1 MVYPSLPDK
10 KLKKIH
16 RNSFHPLSIPTIR
29 FLPRLKDIR
38 YGKLFDTLRSSPK
51 AVDNK
56 VVSTSIPSMLRN
68 RFKLPRDRWK
78 RMAHTVSD
86 ARHFKQEVTS
96 RVYDNAFKI
105 CISAR
110 EFHDPVARTWN
121 ASVSRLER
129 KTGISILPFPNR
141 KQIGNGQRDSEK
153 SDKFMENADTNITQS
168 RGAILQ
174 REFPDDNKSRAA
186 I

>member
-1 MVYPSLPDK
+1 MNFKENGDLVYPSLPDK
-10 KLKKIH
+10 KLKKP
-16 RNSFHPLSIPTIR
+16 SFHPLSIPTIR

-56 VVSTSIPSMLRN
+56 VVSTSMLRN

-121 ASVSRLER
+121 ASVSREKRGSRSSLSQ
-129 KTGISILPFPNR
+129 TG
-141 KQIGNGQRDSEK
+141 
-153 SDKFMENADTNITQS
+153 
-168 RGAILQ
+168 
-174 REFPDDNKSRAA
+174 NKSETASGIPRNLTSLWKTR
-186 I
+186 IRI

>member
-1 MVYPSLPDK
+1 
-10 KLKKIH
+10 
-16 RNSFHPLSIPTIR
+16 
-29 FLPRLKDIR
+29 
-38 YGKLFDTLRSSPK
+38 
-51 AVDNK
+51 
-56 VVSTSIPSMLRN
+56 
-68 RFKLPRDRWK
+68 
-78 RMAHTVSD
+78 MAHTVSD

-186 I
+186 IWSIFEALPGMWRAPNFRPWKG